1 MKTGDT
7 MEFPFNALGLSHKF
21 MFENVKLGSF
31 CIDATAGR
39 GRDTLFLSKLVGPQ
53 GRVIALDIQEEAVNS
68 TNALLL
74 ENHVTNAEVFHACH
88 SKMDHFAENES
99 ADGIMFN
106 FGWLPGGNHL
116 VFSKPDTSIVAI
128 EKGLK
133 ILKPGGVMTLC
144 IYHGK
149 ETGYEEKNALL
160 EYVKTIDPKQFS
172 VLFTD
177 FVNRKGDVPIAVLIK
192 KD

>member
-1 MKTGDT
+1 

-21 MFENVKLGSF
+21 MSENIKEGDF

-39 GRDTLFLSKLVGPQ
+39 GRDTLFLSKLVGA
-53 GRVIALDIQEEAVNS
+53 GGKVIALDIQQEAVDSTGQLLKENDI
-68 TNALLL
+68 TNAQ
-74 ENHVTNAEVFHACH
+74 VVRCCH
-88 SKMDHFAENES
+88 SKINEFAEAES
-99 ADGIMFN
+99 VSGIMFN
-106 FGWLPGGNHL
+106 FGWLPGGDHHL
-116 VFSKPDTSIVAI
+116 FSRPDTSLTAI

-133 ILKPGGVMTLC
+133 LLKVGGVMTLC

-149 ETGYEEKNALL
+149 ETGYEEKNAILSFI
-160 EYVKTIDPKQFS
+160 KTIDPKQYS

-177 FVNRKGDVPIAVLIK
+177 FVNRSGDVPIAVLIK